1 MNCPTNQKQFY
12 ISQISPRGGANGGF
26 LFYGVGSVVTS
37 GDYNPDIQS
46 RYSGLIFGY
55 NQYGVFVWRVKPT
68 SRSFFFDIDFPWGSG
83 EEQQQTND
91 VEINIHV
98 FGLMSRGW

>member
-1 MNCPTNQKQFY
+1 M
-12 ISQISPRGGANGGF
+12 
-26 LFYGVGSVVTS
+26 VTS
-37 GDYNPDIQS
+37 GNYYS
-46 RYSGLIFGY
+46 TLKKYSGLIYGY
-55 NQYGVFVWRVKPT
+55 NQHGVFVWRVIPT
-68 SRSFFFDIDFPWGSG
+68 SLSFFFDIDFPWGSG